1 MMRENEIRAQFKK
14 KLKELVSF
22 KEINIKFGPQIGS
35 SRPDFVAKVVFKSW
49 RFQLVGEII
58 KHPSSSLF
66 KFSISNLK
74 SYVMDYP
81 DLVPIAVAHY
91 LSPRKREF
99 CKNEGINYLDLSGNV
114 LLQYGDGLYIER
126 IGFPNS
132 FPYIRKGRSPFADKA
147 SLILRA
153 MLEEKKMWG
162 VRELADKIRLDAG
175 YISRMF
181 KELEKLNYLVRVNSK
196 WKLRNKESIL
206 EDWIH
211 YYDYKKNK
219 EAKYFCLAKGP
230 KEVIEKLKR
239 LNIPGK
245 INYALGFHAGA
256 FLISPYS
263 VFNEVHIYLS
273 DEENMDF
280 FVNQLSLKPVE
291 QGVNIVF
298 LFPFYKNSVFFGKQK
313 VKNLWVVSDIQLYLD
328 LYKYP
333 LRGIEQAEHLYE
345 KGLKK
350 LIESE
355 DLSNG

>member
-1 MMRENEIRAQFKK
+1 MKEIEIRAQIKK
-14 KLKELVSF
+14 KLKELISF
-22 KEINIKFGPQIGS
+22 EKLNIRFSPQIES
-35 SRPDFVAKVVFKSW
+35 SRPDFIAKVVFKSW

-58 KHPSSSLF
+58 KHSSSSLF
-66 KFSISNLK
+66 KYSISNLK
-74 SYVMDYP
+74 SYVMNYP
-81 DLVPIAVAHY
+81 DLVPIVVANY
-91 LSPRKREF
+91 LSPQKREF

-147 SLILRA
+147 SLIFRA

-181 KELEKLNYLVRVNSK
+181 KELKKLNYLARNNSK
-196 WKLRNKESIL
+196 WKLRNKDSIL

-211 YYDYKKNK
+211 YYDFKKNK
-219 EAKYFCLAKGP
+219 EIKYFCLAKGP
-230 KEVIEKLKR
+230 EEIIEKLKN
-239 LNIPGK
+239 LNIPEK
-245 INYALGFHAGA
+245 INYALSFHAGA

-263 VFNEVHIYLS
+263 VFNEVHIYVS

-280 FVNQLSLKPVE
+280 FVDQLSLKQVD
-291 QGVNIVF
+291 QGANLIF
-298 LFPFYKNSVFFGKQK
+298 LFPFYKSSAFYGKQK
-313 VKNLWVVSDIQLYLD
+313 VKNLWIVSDIQLYLD

-350 LIESE
+350 LIEGK

>member
-1 MMRENEIRAQFKK
+1 MKKIKIRAQIEK

-22 KEINIKFGPQIGS
+22 KEINIKFDAQIGS
-35 SRPDFVAKVVFKSW
+35 LRPAFIAKVAFKSW

-58 KHPSSSLF
+58 DSPSSSLF
-66 KFSISNLK
+66 KYSISNLK
-74 SYVMDYP
+74 SYLMNYP
-81 DLVPIAVAHY
+81 DLVPMVVANY
-91 LSPRKREF
+91 LSPQKREF
-99 CKNEGINYLDLSGNV
+99 CKNEGINYMDLSGNV

-147 SLILRA
+147 SLIIRA

-181 KELEKLNYLVRVNSK
+181 KELEKLNYLARIHSK
-196 WKLRNKESIL
+196 WKLRNKKSIL
-206 EDWIH
+206 EDWIQF
-211 YYDYKKNK
+211 YDYKKNK
-219 EAKYFCLAKGP
+219 EIKYFCLAKGP
-230 KEVIEKLKR
+230 EEIIEKLKK
-239 LNIPGK
+239 LHIPEK
-245 INYALGFHAGA
+245 INYALSFHAGA

-263 VFNEVHIYLS
+263 VFNEVHMYVS

-280 FVNQLSLKPVE
+280 FVNQLSLKPVD
-291 QGVNIVF
+291 QGANLVF
-298 LFPFYKNSVFFGKQK
+298 LFPFYKNSAFYGKQK
-313 VKNLWVVSDIQLYLD
+313 VKNLWIVSDIQLYLD

-350 LIESE
+350 LIESK

>member
-1 MMRENEIRAQFKK
+1 MREIEIQAQLEK

-22 KEINIKFGPQIGS
+22 KEINIRFSPKIGS
-35 SRPDFVAKVVFKSW
+35 SRPDFIAKVAFKRW

-58 KHPSSSLF
+58 KQPSSSLF
-66 KFSISNLK
+66 KYSISNLK
-74 SYVMDYP
+74 SYVMNHP
-81 DLVPIAVAHY
+81 DLVPIVVSNY
-91 LSPRKREF
+91 LSPQKREF

-114 LLQYGDGLYIER
+114 LFQYGDALYIER
-126 IGFPNS
+126 VGFPNR

-147 SLILRA
+147 SLIVRA

-175 YISRMF
+175 YVSRMF
-181 KELEKLNYLVRVNSK
+181 KELEKLNYLAQINSR
-196 WKLRNKESIL
+196 WNLRNKESIL

-211 YYDYKKNK
+211 YYDYKKNR
-219 EAKYFCLAKGP
+219 EVKYFCLAKRP
-230 KEVIEKLKR
+230 EEIIEKLKK
-239 LNIPGK
+239 LNIPEK

-273 DEENMDF
+273 DEEDMDF
-280 FVNQLSLKPVE
+280 FIKKLSLKPVD
-291 QGVNIVF
+291 QGANLIF
-298 LFPFYKNSVFFGKQK
+298 LFPFYKNSAFYGKQK
-313 VKNLWVVSDIQLYLD
+313 VKNLWVASDIQLYLD

-333 LRGIEQAEHLYE
+333 LRGMEQAGHLYE